1 MDTYVK
7 LFTDTNIIINGLK
20 NLLDTASI
28 HFIVKDR
35 FESARLGGF
44 GESLASV
51 EIHVLEQDLEKAE
64 KVLTGYREK
73 INA

>member
-1 MDTYVK
+1 MDNYVK

-20 NLLDTASI
+20 NQLEEESI

-44 GESLASV
+44 GEPLASV
-51 EIHVLEQDLEKAE
+51 EIHILEKDLEKAE
-64 KVLTGYREK
+64 KILTNYREK